1 MFLGIFF
8 YTLCWY
14 SVHQSQFY
22 LQKYMDVQRP
32 ESPFT
37 PHTVTVEAKI
47 FALENVLR
55 KARSKLSESYDAA
68 AAELRD
74 HTGAIEDLMFELGYE
89 LEFDDEEFLWEP
101 PDPDEPPAKLA
112 RSDNNNGGGLDDGM
126 VDS

>member
-1 MFLGIFF
+1 
-8 YTLCWY
+8 
-14 SVHQSQFY
+14 
-22 LQKYMDVQRP
+22 MDVPRP

-68 AAELRD
+68 ATELRD
-74 HTGAIEDLMFELGYE
+74 YTGAIEEIMFELGYE
-89 LEFDDEEFLWEP
+89 LEFDIDQDFLWEP
-101 PDPDEPPAKLA
+101 PNPDEPPAKLA